1 MHNIKELRKNLEFFN
16 KKFKNRNQDF
26 NLDLFTKL
34 DDLNRKLI
42 ADKEKLEQE
51 KKFLSKSKD
60 QSNFDKSKKI
70 TEEILIISKKQN
82 EAQNQ
87 LNQIIFSLPNI
98 PLDNVPI
105 GEDEKKIN

>member
-42 ADKEKLEQE
+42 ADKEKLEHE
-51 KKFLSKSKD
+51 KKFLPKSKD

-82 EAQNQ
+82 EAQN
-87 LNQIIFSLPNI
+87 N
-98 PLDNVPI
+98 
-105 GEDEKKIN
+105 